1 MEEASIVRTRTSRH
15 GLKVGPGGLLDQ
27 AVADGDLAGLV
38 GGGGGRSW
46 GIDDAGGEEVL
57 EGGVGRRFDEP

>member
-1 MEEASIVRTRTSRH
+1 MEEASSVRTGTSRH

-27 AVADGDLAGLV
+27 AVADGLV
-38 GGGGGRSW
+38 SGGGVRSW
-46 GIDDAGGEEVL
+46 RIDDAGGEEVL